1 MEKHVLT
8 VWMVEMEDP
17 NKQDKESLQ
26 TKKAQLEQEAEE
38 LENEFQSLKTQV
50 IN

>member
-1 MEKHVLT
+1 MLT
-8 VWMVEMEDP
+8 SEIEVHLDP